1 MARKRKKPKLGQC
14 RKINAAWIAKQESM
28 AGRRLARRS
37 GRKQRSGT
45 LFAKKNRNLAMLE
58 AALRE
63 VLVIINYTKITT
75 GETKKYVVEP
85 YEWKFRMLKSGFR
98 KMLWAYDVE
107 EQRIKSFVN
116 VNIQNVTITDK
127 DYQPQWPVK
136 IHE

>member
-1 MARKRKKPKLGQC
+1 
-14 RKINAAWIAKQESM
+14 
-28 AGRRLARRS
+28 
-37 GRKQRSGT
+37 
-45 LFAKKNRNLAMLE
+45 MLE

>member
-1 MARKRKKPKLGQC
+1 MRRRKPKLGQC
-14 RKINAAWIAKQESM
+14 RKINAAWIAKQEAM
-28 AGRRLARRS
+28 AGRRLARRV

-45 LFAKKNRNLAMLE
+45 LFAKKNRNLALLE

-63 VLVIINYTKITT
+63 VLIIINYTKITT

-127 DYQPQWPVK
+127 DFQPQWPVK

>member
-1 MARKRKKPKLGQC
+1 MRRRKPKLGQC
-14 RKINAAWIAKQESM
+14 RKINAAWIAKQEAM
-28 AGRRLARRS
+28 AGRRLARRV

-45 LFAKKNRNLAMLE
+45 LFAKRNRNLALLE

-63 VLVIINYTKITT
+63 VLIIINYTKITT

-127 DYQPQWPVK
+127 DFQPQWPVK